1 MFSDSKRS
9 HPSSRKT
16 FYNQETQ
23 MVPILSLLTAAMNE
37 PSASSNGNGKS
48 ESETHSPIL
57 LAILKDHLN
66 LDSIS
71 QIEDFDLSFFDV
83 QPSTIGGA
91 MNEFIFSARIDNLFS
106 TYCAIRAA
114 ASIKDQDLVNSK
126 TTRLI
131 CLFDH
136 EEIGSVSA
144 VGAESNFLESVIGR
158 VTTALHSEAAEEEVV
173 HVSQLPL

>member
-1 MFSDSKRS
+1 
-9 HPSSRKT
+9 
-16 FYNQETQ
+16 

-37 PSASSNGNGKS
+37 PSTATNGTKP

-57 LAILKDHLN
+57 LAILKDALN
-66 LDSIS
+66 LDSIT

-91 MNEFIFSARIDNLFS
+91 MNEFIFSARIDNLYS

-114 ASIKDQDLVNSK
+114 ANIKDQDLVNSK
-126 TTRLI
+126 TGKLI

-144 VGAESNFLESVIGR
+144 VGAESNFLESVLGR
-158 VTTALHSEAAEEEVV
+158 VTTSLHSDAAEEEVV
-173 HVSQLPL
+173 HVSVLLSRLDLADRSCSDLLPTRTCFHVIW